1 MNYQKELE
9 KILKNNMEKSFV
21 PTLLLHSCCGPC
33 SSYVLEYLSNYFKIT
48 IIYYNPNI
56 YPEEEYLKR
65 KKEQQELIKKLPVK
79 YPVSFMESTYDSKEF
94 FSISRG
100 LENLKEGEERCFK
113 CYNLRMEQTA
123 KKAKEYNFDYFTT
136 TLSVS
141 PYKNSNILNEIGKKL
156 EEKYQVKYLYSDFKK
171 KNGYKRS
178 IELSKIY
185 DLYRQDYCG
194 CVYSKIERDKRYE
207 NRESSGR

>member
-9 KILKNNMEKSFV
+9 KILKNNIEKSLL

-79 YPVSFMESTYDSKEF
+79 YPVSFIESTYDSKEF
-94 FSISRG
+94 FSISKG

-141 PYKNSNILNEIGKKL
+141 PYKNSKVLNEIGKKL

-185 DLYRQDYCG
+185 NLYRQDYCG
-194 CVYSKIERDKRYE
+194 CVYSKIERDKHYE
-207 NRESSGR
+207 DRENSSR